1 MKLTNSNL
9 TLYAPTS
16 KCNIAIVIVI
26 VTVAHNTDIKLIN
39 TLYHAKEKHRDDQR
53 HFLHSVQ

>member
-9 TLYAPTS
+9 TLYASTS
-16 KCNIAIVIVI
+16 KCNIAIAI
-26 VTVAHNTDIKLIN
+26 VTVAHNTAIKLIN

-53 HFLHSVQ
+53 RSLRSVQ